1 MWPVWWFDVT
11 HSETVHILLDCLR
24 YYNQAE
30 SNRFVGDE
38 ARKELWFWNGDST
51 ADSHKAP
58 DTTDFSWQDTSDQH
72 FHGAKQGSASHALPL
87 ALAEST
93 AAQHHFSLWCEMV
106 ADICSR
112 AGHPPGP
119 VGVREGEIQKHGNC
133 GLAAATGQASNGPNN
148 TVKSHWLTCSRGSVA
163 ACGHHRI
170 TNDNRASVS

>member
-1 MWPVWWFDVT
+1 MT

-72 FHGAKQGSASHALPL
+72 FHGVKQGSASHALLL

-119 VGVREGEIQKHGNC
+119 VGVREGEIEKHGNC
-133 GLAAATGQASNGPNN
+133 GLAAVTGQASNGPNN
-148 TVKSHWLTCSRGSVA
+148 TVKSHWLTCSGGSVA
-163 ACGHHRI
+163 ACGHHTI